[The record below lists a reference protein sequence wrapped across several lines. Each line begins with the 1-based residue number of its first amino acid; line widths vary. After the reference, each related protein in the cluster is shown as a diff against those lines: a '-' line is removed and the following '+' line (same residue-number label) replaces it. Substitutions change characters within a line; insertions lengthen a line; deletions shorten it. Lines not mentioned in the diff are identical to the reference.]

1 MTIPNMITLFRLAL
15 LPFFLVAVV
24 LYIPEREFLRYFAFS
39 LCIIA
44 IVTDLTDGYIAR
56 KFKMSS
62 ELGAR
67 LDPMAD
73 KLAVNLSL
81 VFLASNTSFEYNV
94 PLWFPPLVVFRD
106 SVIVVGTYL
115 ISKKLSHVKVI
126 PRPLGKLT
134 SFCLSIY
141 IGLVTLQIKN
151 LIQILLFL
159 CTILVLFSLLDYL
172 IIGIK
177 FALNYSRAPYG
188 K

>member
-1 MTIPNMITLFRLAL
+1 ML
-15 LPFFLVAVV
+15 LPFFLLSV
-24 LYIPEREFLRYFAFS
+24 LLYTPEKEFLRYIAFV
-39 LCIIA
+39 LCVIA
-44 IVTDLTDGYIAR
+44 IVTDLSDGYIAR

-81 VFLASNTSFEYNV
+81 VFLAANSSFEHNI

-115 ISKKLSHVKVI
+115 ISKKLAQVKVT
-126 PRPLGKLT
+126 PRPLGKIT

-141 IGLVTLQIKN
+141 IGLITLQIAS
-151 LIQILLFL
+151 LIQIFLIL
-159 CTILVLFSLLDYL
+159 CTTLVVLSLFDYL
-172 IIGIK
+172 TIGIK
-177 FALNYSRAPYG
+177 FALSYRRTVYG